1 MCVALG
7 RGSSWATK
15 ALGSRMNSSPSHV
28 VFCFQITRINKLI
41 ISVLVLMG
49 FSLLTTSNNVLVTF
63 IIFRDTLCGTLR
75 QGQQEFLCSFIQ
87 LFIFLSVFLGG
98 FYVVEFFFLLL
109 TYVSVLFLPTLSPC
123 FLLLLVI
130 SLFLSNTFHAL
141 FSSPSS
147 ACTHESR
154 KVQDSFGSSY
164 SCVLHTYSQIFSL
177 SFHTYERCEGR
188 KETGLGKCV
197 TGHCCC
203 WLIQCSLSNHW
214 W

>member
-7 RGSSWATK
+7 RGSSWGTK

-49 FSLLTTSNNVLVTF
+49 FSLLTTSYNVLVTF

-87 LFIFLSVFLGG
+87 LFIFLSVFWEDFTQLS
-98 FYVVEFFFLLL
+98 FFLLL
-109 TYVSVLFLPTLSPC
+109 TYLSVLFLPTLSPC

-147 ACTHESR
+147 ACTHGSR

-164 SCVLHTYSQIFSL
+164 SCRCFAHLQPNIFSEL
-177 SFHTYERCEGR
+177 SH
-188 KETGLGKCV
+188 L
-197 TGHCCC
+197 
-203 WLIQCSLSNHW
+203 
-214 W
+214 